1 MSTVIITIIT
11 ALLGALTGYVVNIQ
25 TEKRKKYLS
34 TKREQ
39 LQYVYAPLEL
49 LTRINKQE
57 FDRYFAENTTE
68 ADKEYIETQV
78 WFPNNSDIKKIIMT
92 NAHLLEDMPE
102 AIYDL
107 IAHINVWLSEY
118 NLVYVVKS
126 KKSPVFVA
134 YKGHRYPREV
144 DIIIKE
150 KANQLR
156 KILNK

>member
-1 MSTVIITIIT
+1 MVSTIITIVT
-11 ALLGALTGYVVNIQ
+11 ALLGALAGYVANTQ
-25 TEKRKKYLS
+25 TEKRKKYLA

-39 LQYVYAPLEL
+39 LQFVYAPLEV

-68 ADKEYIETQV
+68 ADKEYIERHV
-78 WFPNNSDIKKIIMT
+78 WYPNNREIKKIIMT

-107 IAHINVWLSEY
+107 IAHINVWISEY
-118 NLVYVVKS
+118 NLVHISNVK
-126 KKSPVFVA
+126 KGPVFVA

-144 DIIIKE
+144 DAIIRE